1 VQEDKQ
7 SRGWGNILVRY
18 LAPQRWPVALLAV
31 LLLTTIGLQLAGP
44 QIIAAFIDGATNGAA
59 ASVLL
64 RLAIMF
70 IVIALANQGLTIW
83 AVYVG
88 QQVGWTATNRLREDL
103 ARHCLA
109 QDIAFHTAR
118 TPGEFIER
126 IDGDLTA
133 LSNFFSEFV
142 IRLVGSALLLVGV
155 VVILWFENPI
165 VGGALTLFTVLA
177 GGMLHRVRR
186 IAIHAG
192 TQERQASANLFGFI
206 EERLAGSDDLR
217 ANGGGAYAVRRL
229 HLTLRDLFRSGMRA
243 WMLRSTIRMT
253 TLTLFTVGYAL
264 VFALGAILFERHA
277 ITLGMVYLFFQYTQ
291 MLQAPLEE
299 ISRQMQDFQKAASSL
314 VRVQELF
321 AIKPTIVDG
330 TSARVPDGALGVDFA
345 GVTFAYNE
353 AGPVL
358 HGVSF
363 ALAPGQILGL
373 LGHTGSGKT
382 TIARLLCRLYEI
394 QTGAIRLGGVDLR
407 DVPLADLRQ
416 RVGIVTQDV
425 QLFHATVRDNLTFF
439 DASISDARLHDAIHT
454 LGLTGWYGRLPD
466 GLDTE
471 LAAGGAGLSAGEA
484 QVLAFLRVFLRD
496 PGLVILDEPTAR
508 LDPATEALI
517 EQGMRRLLAGRTA
530 VIIAH
535 RLATVARADQI
546 IILDH
551 GHISESGARAALAND
566 PASQFA
572 ALLRTGLEEVLA

>member
-1 VQEDKQ
+1 MQETQQ

-18 LAPQRWPVALLAV
+18 LAPQRWLVVLLAV

-59 ASVLL
+59 VDVLL
-64 RLAIMF
+64 RLAILF
-70 IVIALANQGLTIW
+70 IIIALANQGLTIW

-88 QQVGWTATNRLREDL
+88 QQVGWSATNRLREDL

-155 VVILWFENPI
+155 VVILWIENPL
-165 VGGALTLFTVLA
+165 VGGVLMLYTIIA
-177 GGMLHRVRR
+177 GMVLHRVRR

-206 EERLAGSDDLR
+206 EGRLAGSDDLR

-229 HLTLRDLFRSGMRA
+229 HLTLRDLFRTGMRA
-243 WMLRSTIRMT
+243 WMLRSTIWMS
-253 TLTLFTVGYAL
+253 TLTLFMVGYAL

-291 MLQAPLEE
+291 MLQSPLEE
-299 ISRQMQDFQKAASSL
+299 ISRQMQDFQKAGSSL

-321 AIKPTIVDG
+321 TIRPTIVDG
-330 TSARVPDGALGVDFA
+330 TSARLPAGALSVDFA
-345 GVTFAYNE
+345 NVTFAYNE
-353 AGPVL
+353 AGAVL
-358 HGVSF
+358 HDVSF
-363 ALAPGQILGL
+363 TLAPGQIVGL

-407 DVPLADLRQ
+407 DVPLCCCWSSRTRWQ
-416 RVGIVTQDV
+416 
-425 QLFHATVRDNLTFF
+425 
-439 DASISDARLHDAIHT
+439 
-454 LGLTGWYGRLPD
+454 GR
-466 GLDTE
+466 
-471 LAAGGAGLSAGEA
+471 SS
-484 QVLAFLRVFLRD
+484 
-496 PGLVILDEPTAR
+496 VI
-508 LDPATEALI
+508 
-517 EQGMRRLLAGRTA
+517 AGRF
-530 VIIAH
+530 
-535 RLATVARADQI
+535 ARPQ
-546 IILDH
+546 
-551 GHISESGARAALAND
+551 GG
-566 PASQFA
+566 
-572 ALLRTGLEEVLA
+572 